1 LRYSLTAIGYGFPLL
16 RLMQNLSG
24 SVVFLQQRENFLV
37 IQRIAIAADDGQ
49 QLRVCTQSLHGDMK
63 FPRDLRREAR
73 LRHARLTAISF
84 RGSGILNSLAASLIA
99 GHGSSGPQADNRPP
113 NGVRPTGR
121 RSVVQTSRLQE
132 GQQVCVDRFRLRGRH
147 AVWEVLV
154 GLERPVFQKLR
165 RQRPGI
171 RVRNDL
177 IVLTVHHQH
186 RYGDFL

>member
-1 LRYSLTAIGYGFPLL
+1 MSCILIRHD
-16 RLMQNLSG
+16 G
-24 SVVFLQQRENFLV
+24 SVLLSWLAKHNLV
-37 IQRIAIAADDGQ
+37 GLVPSALVRFGWSAGLASAQERRPVCALVGRSTEVRLCSKADVN
-49 QLRVCTQSLHGDMK
+49 LATVNM
-63 FPRDLRREAR
+63 AR
-73 LRHARLTAISF
+73 
-84 RGSGILNSLAASLIA
+84 SG
-99 GHGSSGPQADNRPP
+99 HPP

>member
-1 LRYSLTAIGYGFPLL
+1 LKQGKSKVDAGVAKAGTTINGWQISGAPGDSAHYNGDWLARAVAAQAGIYGNSP
-16 RLMQNLSG
+16 
-24 SVVFLQQRENFLV
+24 E
-37 IQRIAIAADDGQ
+37 
-49 QLRVCTQSLHGDMK
+49 
-63 FPRDLRREAR
+63 EAM
-73 LRHARLTAISF
+73 
-84 RGSGILNSLAASLIA
+84 
-99 GHGSSGPQADNRPP
+99 
-113 NGVRPTGR
+113 TGR

-154 GLERPVFQKLR
+154 GLKRPVFQKLR